1 MVELLSAPNV
11 EEQEA
16 FQAAETIPVS
26 GKAAGFGPDA
36 DAGGAPKNFGFST
49 ARGKKIA
56 VSGRALGL
64 AEKRFEADN
73 LITES
78 DKLGA
83 PARTEFMRK
92 ARAPGP
98 QTLIEGR
105 SDATKLVSLGPSTI
119 KAQTSSGSGFGFS
132 TAGGKAIPVSTRA
145 LRNAEKLHESEIE
158 SEFKVPVTRSLK
170 STASRKS
177 FELATLFF
185 ETGKDEEEQEKASF
199 GSVEAD
205 QQPGLK
211 PETLQFGFS
220 TAAGKNI
227 EVSKSALDLAQTRFE
242 SVDSDPSEGIK
253 KTPTLLGLS
262 TAAGMKVQIS
272 KSALVHARMQF
283 AAEVSEPLDAV
294 KKMPPMMGFSTAAGK
309 DIEVSKNALHH
320 AQTRFESVDSEP
332 LDAIKKRPKMLGLS
346 TAAGKKVPISKSA
359 LEQARKRFESEP
371 SDVTKK
377 APTLGFSA
385 AFGKGAE
392 VSKEAL
398 DHAKKRFESEVVDTK
413 LGSSTSLGFSTAAGR
428 KVNVSEDSL
437 SKARKLFEEH
447 DELSAGPGTE
457 APKFAGFASAS
468 GKTISVS
475 KEALKEARKIFE
487 SEEKIGIAGSGL
499 PPLVANGKIDVSA
512 SFANGDVGD
521 APVDVVAVA
530 KAENK
535 TGGSTKRRLNG
546 ADDLSSKRR
555 RSSSD
560 ALTDLAD
567 LDDQRAESVIA
578 TNPFNIEDDFGCGKS
593 AAFLHFQL
601 PEPGRF

>member
-1 MVELLSAPNV
+1 
-11 EEQEA
+11 
-16 FQAAETIPVS
+16 
-26 GKAAGFGPDA
+26 
-36 DAGGAPKNFGFST
+36 
-49 ARGKKIA
+49 
-56 VSGRALGL
+56 
-64 AEKRFEADN
+64 
-73 LITES
+73 
-78 DKLGA
+78 
-83 PARTEFMRK
+83 
-92 ARAPGP
+92 
-98 QTLIEGR
+98 
-105 SDATKLVSLGPSTI
+105 
-119 KAQTSSGSGFGFS
+119 
-132 TAGGKAIPVSTRA
+132 
-145 LRNAEKLHESEIE
+145 
-158 SEFKVPVTRSLK
+158 
-170 STASRKS
+170 
-177 FELATLFF
+177 
-185 ETGKDEEEQEKASF
+185 
-199 GSVEAD
+199 
-205 QQPGLK
+205 
-211 PETLQFGFS
+211 
-220 TAAGKNI
+220 
-227 EVSKSALDLAQTRFE
+227 
-242 SVDSDPSEGIK
+242 
-253 KTPTLLGLS
+253 
-262 TAAGMKVQIS
+262 
-272 KSALVHARMQF
+272 
-283 AAEVSEPLDAV
+283 
-294 KKMPPMMGFSTAAGK
+294 
-309 DIEVSKNALHH
+309 
-320 AQTRFESVDSEP
+320 
-332 LDAIKKRPKMLGLS
+332 MLGLS

-428 KVNVSEDSL
+428 KVDVSEDSL

>member
-253 KTPTLLGLS
+253 KTPTPLGLP
-262 TAAGMKVQIS
+262 TAAGKKVQIS

-371 SDVTKK
+371 SDVTEK

-385 AFGKGAE
+385 AFGKGVE

-398 DHAKKRFESEVVDTK
+398 DYAKKRLESDVVDTK